1 MRRLCMELAGHYRN
15 LMLCALPGGTSLL
28 TGISPEEEA
37 AYTQRRDF
45 PQREAI
51 RAVNAFGSALEKMS
65 RGTDQRIELELAIF
79 SLTQPEICRSTCY
92 HSSSPP
98 RQHPPRLRRSPVR
111 RAPTQQRRRYRLRPL

>member
-79 SLTQPEICRSTCY
+79 SLTQPETAAA
-92 HSSSPP
+92 
-98 RQHPPRLRRSPVR
+98 PVII
-111 RAPTQQRRRYRLRPL
+111 QQPARYRLRPL

>member
-37 AYTQRRDF
+37 AYTKRRDF

-79 SLTQPEICRSTCY
+79 SLTQPETAPHLLS
-92 HSSSPP
+92 SSSPP
-98 RQHPPRLRRSPVR
+98 RQHPPRLRHSPAR
-111 RAPTQQRRRYRLRPL
+111 RAPTQQRRRYRLHPL